1 MRICSGSGSGWLPG
15 GRAVSDP
22 VKVLFVCLGNICRS
36 PSAEGV
42 FRALVESSDLAGR
55 VHIDSC
61 GTGGWHLGK
70 APDPRAQAAA
80 ARRGIDISGLRAR
93 KLDARDLDDFDHVLV
108 MDRQNLADV
117 KDIWHQN
124 GGTEPV
130 LFLQYGCSDRDEV
143 PDPYY
148 GGEDGFEQVLDL
160 IHDAGE
166 GLLAH
171 IREQL
176 GQ

>member
-1 MRICSGSGSGWLPG
+1 MSE
-15 GRAVSDP
+15 P

-42 FRALVESSDLAGR
+42 FRALVQSSGLASR
-55 VHIDSC
+55 IHIDSC
-61 GTGGWHLGK
+61 GTGNWHVGK
-70 APDPRAQAAA
+70 APDSRAQAAA
-80 ARRGIDISGLRAR
+80 ARRGIDISDLRAR
-93 KLDARDLDDFDHVLV
+93 KLEAEDLDNFDYVLV

-130 LFLQYGCSDRDEV
+130 LFLQYGSSARDEV

-148 GGEDGFEQVLDL
+148 GGEEGFEQVLDL
-160 IHDAGE
+160 IHEAGK
-166 GLLAH
+166 GLLAD
-171 IREQL
+171 IRERL

>member
-1 MRICSGSGSGWLPG
+1 MSE
-15 GRAVSDP
+15 P
-22 VKVLFVCLGNICRS
+22 VRVLFVCLGNICRS

-42 FRALVESSDLAGR
+42 FRTLAESSDLAGR
-55 VHIDSC
+55 IQIDSC
-61 GTGGWHLGK
+61 GTGSWHVGK
-70 APDPRAQAAA
+70 PPDPRAQAAA

-93 KLDARDLDDFDHVLV
+93 QLEAVDLDRFDYVLV

-117 KDIWHQN
+117 RDIWHQN

-130 LFLQYGCSDRDEV
+130 LFLQYGCSGQEEV

-160 IHDAGE
+160 IHQAGE
-166 GLLAH
+166 GLLSD
-171 IREQL
+171 IRERL
-176 GQ
+176 GR